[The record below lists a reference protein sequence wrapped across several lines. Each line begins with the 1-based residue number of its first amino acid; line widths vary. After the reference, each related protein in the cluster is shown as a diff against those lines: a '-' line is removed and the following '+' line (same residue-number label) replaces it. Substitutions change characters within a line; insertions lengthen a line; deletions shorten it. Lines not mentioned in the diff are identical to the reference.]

1 MSDEQIES
9 VLRQVEER
17 EIRFIQLWFTDLL
30 GYLKS
35 VEIPAQELRSVLG
48 EGIGFDGSS
57 IHGFARIDESDMIAR
72 PDPTTFAVLPW
83 GNVARLICDI
93 MEPNG
98 QPYPGDPRYAL
109 RRALARAAQS
119 GFSMLVGP
127 EIEYF
132 YLRSEAGA
140 ELLDAGGYFDLVPPD
155 LGSEIRRETVLAL
168 QGTGIRIEA
177 AHHEAAPSQQE
188 IDLRF
193 GDALTIADSLM
204 TCRFVVKEI
213 ARQHGIHATFMPKPL
228 FGHNGSGMHTH
239 QSLFTTDGHNA
250 FFDPG
255 DPLELSAVARGYIA
269 GLMRHAPEIIGVSAQ
284 WVNSYKRLVPGYEAP
299 VYITWAR
306 RNRSNMIRVPMYKP
320 GREEATRIEFRAPDA
335 ACNPYLAFATM
346 LRAGITGI
354 EKGYP
359 VPAPMERDVYAM
371 SPEERETLG
380 IEELP
385 GSLNVAIT
393 QMEKSPLVREA
404 LGDHIFDKFIQNK
417 KIEWDAY
424 RSQVHRYE
432 IDRYLPVL

>member
-1 MSDEQIES
+1 
-9 VLRQVEER
+9 
-17 EIRFIQLWFTDLL
+17 
-30 GYLKS
+30 
-35 VEIPAQELRSVLG
+35 
-48 EGIGFDGSS
+48 
-57 IHGFARIDESDMIAR
+57 
-72 PDPTTFAVLPW
+72 
-83 GNVARLICDI
+83 
-93 MEPNG
+93 
-98 QPYPGDPRYAL
+98 
-109 RRALARAAQS
+109 
-119 GFSMLVGP
+119 
-127 EIEYF
+127 
-132 YLRSEAGA
+132 
-140 ELLDAGGYFDLVPPD
+140 
-155 LGSEIRRETVLAL
+155 
-168 QGTGIRIEA
+168 
-177 AHHEAAPSQQE
+177 
-188 IDLRF
+188 
-193 GDALTIADSLM
+193 
-204 TCRFVVKEI
+204 
-213 ARQHGIHATFMPKPL
+213 MPKPL